1 MDENSRFRTLLDQ
14 YRDSYLQFV
23 TTGSQSYKDAYEKI
37 LTEITNAISGR
48 KKQYADE
55 TAVLNRFMD
64 EYGKSQSE
72 IEDLEKTGQSSVN
85 DIQAIADDHAAAKDR
100 YTFFDECGGGGGG
113 TPSGG
118 QPATLAFQRGFEIAL
133 RLGILIIVIIA
144 LFIVGYFFPGEAYG
158 FIGEQQRA
166 VTNIASAVTAAAV
179 DALTPRPAGFGA
191 PGPLGSPALS
201 ARSPYMGP
209 RY

>member
-1 MDENSRFRTLLDQ
+1 MDENSRFRKLLDQ

-23 TTGSQSYKDAYEKI
+23 TTGSQSYKDAYEKV
-37 LTEITNAISGR
+37 LTEITGAIAGR
-48 KKQYADE
+48 KQQYSSE

-72 IEDLEKTGQSSVN
+72 IENLQKTGESSVN
-85 DIQAIADDHAAAKDR
+85 DIQEVTNAHISAKDR
-100 YTFFDECGGGGGG
+100 YTFFDECGGGGI
-113 TPSGG
+113 PASGG
-118 QPATLAFQRGFEIAL
+118 QPATLALQRGFEIAL
-133 RLGILIIVIIA
+133 RLGIMILIIIA

-158 FIGEQQRA
+158 FFGEQQRA
-166 VTNIASAVTAAAV
+166 VANIASAVTAAAAE
-179 DALTPRPAGFGA
+179 ALTPRPSGFGMA
-191 PGPLGSPALS
+191 GPMSPALT

>member
-100 YTFFDECGGGGGG
+100 YTFFDKCGGGGG

-133 RLGILIIVIIA
+133 RLGIMIIVIIV

-158 FIGEQQRA
+158 FFGEQQRA

-179 DALTPRPAGFGA
+179 DALTPRPSGFGS
-191 PGPLGSPALS
+191 PGPLGSPALT

>member
-1 MDENSRFRTLLDQ
+1 MDENSRFRKLLDQ

-23 TTGSQSYKDAYEKI
+23 TTGSQSYKDAYEKV
-37 LTEITNAISGR
+37 LTEITGAIAGR
-48 KKQYADE
+48 KQQYSSE
-55 TAVLNRFMD
+55 TEVLNRFMD

-72 IEDLEKTGQSSVN
+72 IENLQKTGESSVN
-85 DIQAIADDHAAAKDR
+85 DIQEITNAHISAKDR
-100 YTFFDECGGGGGG
+100 YTFFDECGGGGG
-113 TPSGG
+113 TSGG

-133 RLGILIIVIIA
+133 RLGIMILIIIA

-158 FIGEQQRA
+158 FFGEQQRA

-179 DALTPRPAGFGA
+179 DALTPRPAGFGT
-191 PGPLGSPALS
+191 PGPLGSPALT